1 MEDVLQSVRVSL
13 DDAFLTAEQLRE
25 SILNNTVHVKE
36 IRIIYD
42 ERQRK
47 KALKDDSESTLT
59 FNQVKCHVQTLDS

>member
-42 ERQRK
+42 ETQRK
-47 KALKDDSESTLT
+47 KALKDDSETALT
-59 FNQVKCHVQTLDS
+59 FNQVKCHV